1 MAQELRQD
9 LKLTQQL
16 IITPQLQLAIKLLQL
31 SRLELLDAIK
41 EEVQVNPLLE
51 LDDSDGSERIASQ
64 DTSPEVPSGEMEDE
78 KVLSNLYDYLAM
90 DEEKGPLHGG
100 WSVDEDTSPEAFL
113 TKKPTLLDHL
123 LWQLRMSRFT
133 PEEEE
138 IGTYI
143 IGNIDDDG
151 YLKVGVSEI
160 AKVFNVPAEK
170 VEGVLRRVQRFD
182 PVGVG
187 ARDLKECLLVQLE
200 VLGREDFLLKAII
213 SNHLEDLEQGDYQG
227 LAKRFGVSTEE
238 VKEAVKVLSL
248 LDPKPGRIYS
258 SEETCYIVPDLYIQK
273 VGDDFVVLL
282 NDDGMPKLRLSR
294 YYREMLREDKGL
306 NDKTRSYL
314 KERFKSALWF
324 IKSIHQRQRTL
335 YKVASCIA
343 EFQREFLEKG
353 IDYLRPLILKDVAEA
368 IGVHESTV
376 SRVTTNKY
384 AYTPQG
390 IFELK
395 FFFNKGYDRGGENVA
410 VEAVKEKIRRI
421 IASEDPKKPYTD
433 QAIVRMLRRE
443 NIDIARRT
451 VAKYR
456 ELMGIP
462 PSSRRRT

>member
-16 IITPQLQLAIKLLQL
+16 VITPQLQLAIKLLQL
-31 SRLELLDAIK
+31 SRVELLDAIK

-51 LDDSDGSERIASQ
+51 LDEASVSER
-64 DTSPEVPSGEMEDE
+64 SGLEDSSKE
-78 KVLSNLYDYLAM
+78 PQEGENLSDLYDYLAM
-90 DEEKGPLHGG
+90 DDGRGPSFGT
-100 WSVDEDTSPEAFL
+100 WSDDDDSSPETFL
-113 TKKPTLLDHL
+113 AKRPTLVDHL
-123 LWQLRMSRFT
+123 LWQLKLSRFT
-133 PEEEE
+133 PREEE
-138 IGTYI
+138 IGTYL

-151 YLKVGVSEI
+151 YLKVELSEV
-160 AKVFNVPAEK
+160 ARLFHTS
-170 VEGVLRRVQRFD
+170 VEEVEDVLKRIQRFD

-200 VLGREDFLLKAII
+200 VLGKDAPLLERII
-213 SNHLEDLEQGDYQG
+213 KEHLEYLERGDHTG
-227 LAKRFGVSTEE
+227 LARRLGVSPQE
-238 VKEAVKVLSL
+238 VVEALKVLSL

-258 SEETCYIVPDLYIQK
+258 SDETHYIVPDVYIQK
-273 VGDDFVVLL
+273 VGNDFVVLL
-282 NDDGMPKLRLSR
+282 NDDGLPKLRLSP
-294 YYREMLREDKGL
+294 YYREMLKEGDDLSEEAKA
-306 NDKTRSYL
+306 YL
-314 KERFKSALWF
+314 KERFRSALWF

-343 EFQREFLEKG
+343 EFQKDFLEKG
-353 IDYLRPLILKDVAEA
+353 IDHLKPLILRDVAEA

-384 AYTPQG
+384 AHTPQG

-395 FFFNKGYDRGGENVA
+395 FFFNKGFHRDGENVA
-410 VEAVKEKIRRI
+410 VEAVKEKIRKI
-421 IASEDPKKPYTD
+421 IASEDPRRPYAD
-433 QAIVRMLRRE
+433 QAIVKILRSQ

-462 PSSRRRT
+462 PSSKRRRP

>member
-9 LKLTQQL
+9 LKLSQQL
-16 IITPQLQLAIKLLQL
+16 IITPQLQLAIRLLQL
-31 SRLELLDAIK
+31 SRLELLDTIK
-41 EEVQVNPLLE
+41 EEIQTNPLLE
-51 LDDSDGSERIASQ
+51 LEE
-64 DTSPEVPSGEMEDE
+64 PVPSTD
-78 KVLSNLYDYLAM
+78 LSRDKADTEEAQNLSELYDYLTGDSDASFAVWSGNE
-90 DEEKGPLHGG
+90 DE
-100 WSVDEDTSPEAFL
+100 TSHESFITRSPSL
-113 TKKPTLLDHL
+113 SDHL
-123 LWQLRMSRFT
+123 LWQLRLSRFT

-138 IGTYI
+138 IGVYL

-151 YLKVGVSEI
+151 YLRVDLQEVADLFKTSVDR
-160 AKVFNVPAEK
+160 
-170 VEGVLRRVQRFD
+170 VEGVLKRIQRFD

-200 VLGREDFLLKAII
+200 VLDRKDPFVERLITHHLHELDRRDLK
-213 SNHLEDLEQGDYQG
+213 G
-227 LAKRFGVSTEE
+227 LARRLGVSEGEIIGALE
-238 VKEAVKVLSL
+238 VISL

-258 SEETCYIVPDLYIQK
+258 SEETHYIVPDVYIQK
-273 VGDDFVVLL
+273 VGDEFVVFL

-294 YYREMLREDKGL
+294 YYRDLMKKEEVL
-306 NDKTRSYL
+306 NDEARSFL
-314 KERFKSALWF
+314 KEKFKSALWF

-343 EFQREFLEKG
+343 RFQREFLEKG
-353 IDYLRPLILKDVAEA
+353 IDHLKPLILKDVAEA
-368 IGVHESTV
+368 VGVHESTV

-395 FFFNKGYDRGGENVA
+395 FFFNKGYEMGGENVS

-433 QAIVRMLRRE
+433 QAIVRILRKE

-462 PSSRRRT
+462 PSSKRRKS